1 VFKDM
6 RSDRRVITADVD
18 ASLLLATEAA
28 GAGAGLGAG
37 AGAGGEVDGG
47 EDDETYVEEELVD
60 DEFEELEACSKER
73 DALKKDDLGCEA
85 LPEAADE
92 FEGFELEE
100 ACAAYA
106 AFPDN
111 IPLITA
117 AAAPVSTAEHRQ
129 HQREVKPAWQGSAFA
144 LR

>member
-1 VFKDM
+1 MAFTDM
-6 RSDRRVITADVD
+6 RRVITADVD
-18 ASLLLATEAA
+18 VPLLLATEAA

-37 AGAGGEVDGG
+37 TGAGGEVDGG
-47 EDDETYVEEELVD
+47 EDDERYVDEALVD

-85 LPEAADE
+85 LLETADE
-92 FEGFELEE
+92 FEGFALEE
-100 ACAAYA
+100 ACAEYA

-117 AAAPVSTAEHRQ
+117 AASAVNTASHRQ
-129 HQREVKPAWQGSAFA
+129 HQRGVKPAWQGSAFA